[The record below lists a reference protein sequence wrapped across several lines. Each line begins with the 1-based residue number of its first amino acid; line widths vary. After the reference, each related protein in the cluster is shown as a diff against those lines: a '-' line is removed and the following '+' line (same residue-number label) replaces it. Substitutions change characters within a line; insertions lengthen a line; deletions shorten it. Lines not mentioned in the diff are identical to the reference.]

1 MPKLTIAV
9 PHSLSQ
15 QEATERLKGLLA
27 QVKEKYK
34 SQMSNVDEQWN
45 DNNLAFGFSTY
56 GFPIKGTV
64 DVGTTEVTLDG
75 DLPFAAMMFKGK
87 IEEGVRGELEKLLA

>member
-1 MPKLTIAV
+1 MPKLSIAV

-27 QVKEKYK
+27 KVMEKYK
-34 SQMSNVDEQWN
+34 SQMSNVEEQWN
-45 DNNLAFGFSTY
+45 DNALAFGFSTY

-64 DVGTTEVTLDG
+64 DVGASEVTLDG

-87 IEEGVRGELEKLLA
+87 IEQGVRDELEKVLA